1 MKVYWL
7 HLKEHINPY
16 LEGYIGIS
24 TQVHIRF
31 QAHLRGSKKTT
42 SRKLHKIITENGKEA
57 ILCDVLFE
65 GTPEEC
71 VAKEIAYRPHKG
83 IGWNTHTGGTVPPN
97 NLGKKRSEETR
108 RKISESNKGKICG
121 PSPFKGM
128 TNRFTPEQRKLI
140 GSYHKGKTISEAH
153 KQACRDKLSRG
164 KSPVASKVN
173 LYHTDKPNE
182 VIKSYEC
189 LMDCCDDIHIGYS
202 AIRSQLRRITKVG
215 KEEFLL
221 KAKKSGYFVMY
232 IGEK

>member
-7 HLKEHINPY
+7 HLKDHTDPY
-16 LEGYIGIS
+16 SEDYIGIS
-24 TQVHIRF
+24 TQAHIR
-31 QAHLRGSKKTT
+31 RSKKGT
-42 SRKLHKIITENGKEA
+42 SRKMHRIVNEYGKEA

-71 VAKEIAYRPHKG
+71 VAKEIAYRPYKG
-83 IGWNTHTGGTVPPN
+83 IGWNIHTGGTVPPN
-97 NLGKKRSEETR
+97 NLGEKRSEETR
-108 RKISESNKGKICG
+108 RKISEKHKGKKG
-121 PSPFKGM
+121 HPSPFKGM
-128 TNRFTPEQRKLI
+128 TNRFTSEQRKLI

-164 KSPVASKVN
+164 KSKNASKVN

-182 VIKSYEC
+182 VIKYYEC
-189 LMDCCDDIHIGYS
+189 LMDCCDDTHIGYS

>member
-7 HLKEHINPY
+7 HLKDHTYPY
-16 LEGYIGIS
+16 SEGYIGIS
-24 TQVHIRF
+24 NQVKIRF
-31 QAHLRGSKKTT
+31 QAHIRGTIGVT
-42 SRKLHKIITENGKEA
+42 SRKLHKILEECGKENV
-57 ILCDVLFE
+57 LCSILFE
-65 GTPEEC
+65 GTTEEC
-71 VAKEIAYRPHKG
+71 VDKEITYRPAKG
-83 IGWNTHTGGTVPPN
+83 IGWNVYSGGTLPPN
-97 NLGKKRSEETR
+97 NLGKHLSEETKQ
-108 RKISESNKGKICG
+108 KISKSNLGKNCR

-164 KSPVASKVN
+164 KSPVASKIN
-173 LYHTDKPNE
+173 LYHSDNPNV

-215 KEEFLL
+215 KEAYLSKL
-221 KAKKSGYFVMY
+221 KQPRYFVMY
-232 IGEK
+232 VGEK